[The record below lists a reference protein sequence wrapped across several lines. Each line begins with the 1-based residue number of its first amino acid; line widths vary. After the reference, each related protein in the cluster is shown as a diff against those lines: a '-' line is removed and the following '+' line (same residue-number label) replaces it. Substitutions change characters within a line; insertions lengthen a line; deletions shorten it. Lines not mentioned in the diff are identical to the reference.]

1 MKKQHQK
8 LEKFEETSRVYI
20 TTSKGKE
27 RKLNDSE
34 KTQNTIGKSS
44 ISDRKNFNEDKK
56 KETIKE
62 EDNQKMK
69 INKIGM
75 GRVVV

>member
-34 KTQNTIGKSS
+34 KTQNTNGKSS
-44 ISDRKNFNEDKK
+44 ISDR
-56 KETIKE
+56 
-62 EDNQKMK
+62 
-69 INKIGM
+69 
-75 GRVVV
+75 